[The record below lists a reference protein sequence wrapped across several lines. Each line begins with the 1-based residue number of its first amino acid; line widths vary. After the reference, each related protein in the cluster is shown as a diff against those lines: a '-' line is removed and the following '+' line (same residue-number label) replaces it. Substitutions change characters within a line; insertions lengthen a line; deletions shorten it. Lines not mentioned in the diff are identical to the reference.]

1 MHWRKRKKLRR
12 IAQHHGFTHWHQYN
26 KFMKIIN
33 ITNSIWRKRKMIKL
47 ALLAMDAVDVPR
59 EMLPAIID
67 DVNIVKEATDYWNHT
82 HEICEKMGKEIE
94 KEVYGP
100 VANLALHLIKQ
111 TIQCINK
118 EDIPVQQATWS
129 EQDTKDMAR
138 SIMRGLF
145 TPYLVKEGETPDN
158 IIDSMTDD
166 QVLELAEAVASGMQ
180 ESLESRN
187 TNDSINIKI

>member
-26 KFMKIIN
+26 KFMKIISS
-33 ITNSIWRKRKMIKL
+33 TNSLMTKL
-47 ALLAMDAVDVPR
+47 ALLAIDAANVPR

-67 DVNIVKEATDYWNHT
+67 KEDTFNWNHLENMRKEA
-82 HEICEKMGKEIE
+82 EKAVIE
-94 KEVYGP
+94 P
-100 VANLALHLIKQ
+100 IANLAFHLTKQ
-111 TIQCINK
+111 TIRCINK
-118 EDIPVQQATWS
+118 EDIPVQPATWT

-138 SIMRGLF
+138 TIMKGLF
-145 TPYLVKEGETPDN
+145 TPYLVNEGEKTNN

-180 ESLESRN
+180 KSLDN
-187 TNDSINIKI
+187 NPINIKI

>member
-1 MHWRKRKKLRR
+1 MNWRKRKKLRR

-33 ITNSIWRKRKMIKL
+33 STNSLMTKL

-59 EMLPAIID
+59 EMLPAVID

-82 HEICEKMGKEIE
+82 HEICEKMREEIE
-94 KEVYGP
+94 KEVYEP
-100 VANLALHLIKQ
+100 VANLALHLTKQ
-111 TIQCINK
+111 TIRCINK
-118 EDIPVQQATWS
+118 EDIPVQQATWT

-138 SIMRGLF
+138 SIMKGLF
-145 TPYLVKEGETPDN
+145 TPYLVKEGESSDN

-180 ESLESRN
+180 KSLESRN

>member
-1 MHWRKRKKLRR
+1 MNWRKRKKLRR

-33 ITNSIWRKRKMIKL
+33 SANSIMTKL

-67 DVNIVKEATDYWNHT
+67 DVNNVKEATDYWNHT
-82 HEICEKMGKEIE
+82 HEICEKIGEEIE
-94 KEVYGP
+94 KEVYEP
-100 VANLALHLIKQ
+100 IANLALHLTKQ
-111 TIQCINK
+111 TIRCINK
-118 EDIPVQQATWS
+118 EDISVQQATWT

-145 TPYLVKEGETPDN
+145 TPYLVKEGESSDN

-180 ESLESRN
+180 KSLESRN
-187 TNDSINIKI
+187 ANSINIKI